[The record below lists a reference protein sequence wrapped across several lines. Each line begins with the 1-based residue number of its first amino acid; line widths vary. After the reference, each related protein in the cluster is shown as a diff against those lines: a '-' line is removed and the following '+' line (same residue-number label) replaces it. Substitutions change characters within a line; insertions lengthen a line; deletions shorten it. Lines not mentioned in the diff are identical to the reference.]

1 MLIQN
6 VQILAGEIVRQI
18 AIKEDGTVNTVA
30 KVIRYGKKEKLG
42 TYQDYD
48 VGDYIMYSRELI
60 GMPEEYPAIISFLKV
75 EADGKRIVQ
84 TTLTPAFKA
93 VTDDIRNW
101 LLNGG
106 AQVNLPPCGGWDG
119 TLTLLERTKRDNFR
133 GLFSDVNN
141 TVQELDLIQEIV
153 DAAMVSP
160 RFSVN
165 FNWKHATA
173 IPRDP
178 VVLLNGENII
188 KHFRCIFEEDYAFI
202 EAIMPNDEPHV
213 SCDLSNRDIQRAIVG
228 TITKTPYGQQ
238 VAWKLYK

>member
-1 MLIQN
+1 
-6 VQILAGEIVRQI
+6 
-18 AIKEDGTVNTVA
+18 
-30 KVIRYGKKEKLG
+30 
-42 TYQDYD
+42 
-48 VGDYIMYSRELI
+48 
-60 GMPEEYPAIISFLKV
+60 
-75 EADGKRIVQ
+75 
-84 TTLTPAFKA
+84 
-93 VTDDIRNW
+93 
-101 LLNGG
+101 
-106 AQVNLPPCGGWDG
+106 
-119 TLTLLERTKRDNFR
+119 
-133 GLFSDVNN
+133 
-141 TVQELDLIQEIV
+141 
-153 DAAMVSP
+153 MVSP

-202 EAIMPNDEPHV
+202 EAILPDDEPHV

>member
-6 VQILAGEIVRQI
+6 VQILAGEIVRQV
-18 AIKEDGTVNTVA
+18 AIKEDGTINTVVKA
-30 KVIRYGKKEKLG
+30 IRYGKKEKLG
-42 TYQDYD
+42 TYQDYEI
-48 VGDYIMYSRELI
+48 GDYIMYSRELL
-60 GMPEEYPAIISFLKV
+60 GMPEEHPAIISFLKV
-75 EADGKRIVQ
+75 VEDDKRVVQ

-93 VTDDIRNW
+93 VTDDIRDW
-101 LLNGG
+101 LLNGSTE
-106 AQVNLPPCGGWDG
+106 VNLPPCGGWDG
-119 TLTLLERTKRDNFR
+119 TLTLMERTKRNMFS
-133 GLFSDVNN
+133 GLFSSVNT
-141 TVQELDLIQEIV
+141 TVEELDLVQEIV